1 MKDVPELPPKLRDL
15 LLQAVAAGA
24 SDLHLIPGYP
34 PVLRLHG
41 DLSELPEPTLAAD
54 ETREMLAA
62 LCNPE
67 ALARLQADKNHD
79 LSFEI
84 PADGQV
90 HRFRANLFHAGGQL
104 GACFRVVPSAIPPFT
119 WAGFPQSLA
128 DRLAFLVDGLVIV
141 TGATGS
147 GKTTTLA
154 MIVNVLNQ

>member
-1 MKDVPELPPKLRDL
+1 MKDVPELPEKLRNL
-15 LLQAVAAGA
+15 LLWAVAAGA

-41 DLSELPEPTLAAD
+41 DLTELPEEPALAAD

-67 ALARLQADKNHD
+67 ALARLQKDRNQD

-84 PADGQV
+84 RADGQV

-104 GACFRVVPSAIPPFT
+104 GACFRVVPS
-119 WAGFPQSLA
+119 
-128 DRLAFLVDGLVIV
+128 
-141 TGATGS
+141 
-147 GKTTTLA
+147 
-154 MIVNVLNQ
+154 